1 MHRPSRESQYRAG
14 HPEHTGFGRASLD
27 CIPEGSSLCALPLA
41 GKLAIRSSPEICLT
55 QDTQASKE
63 DHELSSELFENLPLW
78 LNEGK
83 VRPNKP
89 KVLKGLGAVTQGFQE
104 YRDGAISAYKIVYE
118 L

>member
-1 MHRPSRESQYRAG
+1 M
-14 HPEHTGFGRASLD
+14 D
-27 CIPEGSSLCALPLA
+27 CIPEGSPLCALPLA
-41 GKLAIRSSPEICLT
+41 GKLAIWASLETCLT
-55 QDTQASKE
+55 HDTQASKE
-63 DHELSSELFENLPLW
+63 DHELSSELFEKLPSW

-104 YRDGAISAYKIVYE
+104 YRDGVISAYKIVYE